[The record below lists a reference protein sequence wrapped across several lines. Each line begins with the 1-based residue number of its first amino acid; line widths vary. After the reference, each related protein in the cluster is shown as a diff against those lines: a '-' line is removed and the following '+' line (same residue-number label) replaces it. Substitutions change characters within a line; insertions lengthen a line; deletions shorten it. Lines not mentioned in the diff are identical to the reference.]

1 MKTFPADP
9 AVCEDLCCRAWLS
22 GIEGAIAITLKPSS
36 TKTRYLELRMFDDAA
51 LALEEIKPYAK
62 SKSASGSTL
71 AAETPSCGKFARL
84 SHFGSIRLKLG
95 QVATRNET

>member
-1 MKTFPADP
+1 LKIFAAAHGFQP
-9 AVCEDLCCRAWLS
+9 AVKS
-22 GIEGAIAITLKPSS
+22 YQGTEGAIAITLKPSS

-71 AAETPSCGKFARL
+71 AAETHSCGKFARL